1 MVVVQLTCGPWTRKF
16 QDCFFLKPNIPAL
29 KYERDM
35 EMEAAN
41 TFIEFVK
48 GKHTDVKW
56 SDCELFVD
64 QILPNVGASPDRIL
78 LYSCC
83 EKACV
88 KIKCPYSINY
98 TKPRYSNLEYLQLC
112 DGKTVLKNS
121 HKYYTKCILQRAVTV
136 TIKNYFVVLDSQW
149 NDYWR
154 DIFW

>member
-29 KYERDM
+29 KYERDA

-48 GKHTDVKW
+48 GEHTDVKW